1 MSALRF
7 SRRHVGFGAAI
18 ALAASFLMSAGAD
31 ARPPSQCEVTNIG
44 LHARYV
50 ALQAAVDAAGVGD
63 TLRVKGTCAGNTAI
77 NKDLT
82 IQGQPR
88 AILDGNGA
96 GSVVTIGSRIL
107 GLFPT
112 VTMRNLT
119 ITDGSAAAGG
129 GIVLQGSLTLLHST
143 VTGNTAAGEGGGI
156 LVNDNGSGILTL
168 DEGSVVAGNT
178 AVTGGGIASDH
189 GGPIYLNGG
198 SSVDHNAATDGG
210 GIEVGEA
217 TGVVLND
224 TSSVHDNTATG
235 YGGGIA
241 ALSIDTVVL
250 NGDSSIY
257 GNVADHGGGLFD
269 AGLADIT
276 INDHGSIHD
285 NTAASSGGGV
295 YARFGGVG
303 LTGFVAGVDVL
314 HNTPDDIFL
323 EP

>member
-7 SRRHVGFGAAI
+7 TRQHIGFAAAV
-18 ALAASFLMSAGAD
+18 ALAASFLLSAGAD
-31 ARPPSQCEVTNIG
+31 AKSPSQCDVSNIRM
-44 LHARYV
+44 HARYV
-50 ALQAAVDAAGVGD
+50 TLQAAVDAAGAGD
-63 TLRVKGTCAGNTAI
+63 TLRVKGTCVGNTAI
-77 NKDLT
+77 NQDLT

-88 AILDGNGA
+88 ATLDGNGA

-112 VTMRNLT
+112 VTMTNLT
-119 ITDGSAAAGG
+119 ITNGSAAAGG
-129 GIVLQGSLTLLHST
+129 GIVLQGSLTLLRST
-143 VTGNTAAGEGGGI
+143 VTGNSATGEGGGI
-156 LVNDNGSGILTL
+156 LVNDNGSGVLTL
-168 DEGSVVAGNT
+168 DQGTVVAGNT
-178 AVTGGGIASDH
+178 AGGGGGIASDH

-198 SSVDHNAATDGG
+198 SSVDHNLATDGG

-217 TGVVLND
+217 AGVVLND
-224 TSSVHDNTATG
+224 TSSVHDNSATG
-235 YGGGIA
+235 FGGGIA

-250 NGDSSIY
+250 NAYSSIY
-257 GNVADHGGGLFD
+257 GNVADRGGGMFD

-285 NTAASSGGGV
+285 NTATSSGGGI